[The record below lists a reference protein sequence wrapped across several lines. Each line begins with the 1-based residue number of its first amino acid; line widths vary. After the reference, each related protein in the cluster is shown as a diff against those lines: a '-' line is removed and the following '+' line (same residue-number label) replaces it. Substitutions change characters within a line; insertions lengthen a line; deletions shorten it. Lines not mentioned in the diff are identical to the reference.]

1 MTPEQLA
8 EIEKVCQL
16 AFHYHARRAADRRF
30 WADQLETI
38 KRIKEQLRAVD
49 C

>member
-8 EIEKVCQL
+8 EIEKVCQR

-30 WADQLETI
+30 WADQLEII
-38 KRIKEQLRAVD
+38 KRIKEQLIDGA
-49 C
+49 